1 MDAGHVV
8 TNTTTSATSSYLLCY
23 FSFNERESNTAE
35 SKSPVGEDEAV
46 TAQSGYC
53 T

>member
-23 FSFNERESNTAE
+23 FSFNERESNTAG
-35 SKSPVGEDEAV
+35 KDEAA